1 MYDEWVPQEI
11 IFDYET
17 YVIAAAERTCGPADS
32 ASRIYLVSGYY
43 SDYGYVSEHVREP
56 GMDLQ
61 FNGIS
66 TSKIWADFLNNSLP
80 YQFRDADIKSQEQMV
95 ADAYTANQLPM
106 GHGPISFVRGS
117 LIEFTPG
124 QVSDERIVEALY
136 NLVYRHTFGTPKFDT
151 QAVLEFLEKEK

>member
-1 MYDEWVPQEI
+1 MYDEWVAAES
-11 IFDYET
+11 T
-17 YVIAAAERTCGPADS
+17 YYLNRDVIAAAERTCGPVDS
-32 ASRIYLVSGYY
+32 ASMICLVSGYY
-43 SDYGYVSEHVREP
+43 TDYGYFPADVRAP

-80 YQFRDADIKSQEQMV
+80 YHFRDADIKSQGQMV

-124 QVSDERIVEALY
+124 QVPDELVVEALY
-136 NLVYRHTFGTPKFDT
+136 NLVYRHSFNTPEFDT

>member
-17 YVIAAAERTCGPADS
+17 DVIAAAERTCGPADS

-43 SDYGYVSEHVREP
+43 SDYGYVSEYVREP

-66 TSKIWADFLNNSLP
+66 TSKLWADFLNSLS

-95 ADAYTANQLPM
+95 ADAYVTNQLPT
-106 GHGPISFVRGS
+106 GDGSASFIHGS

-124 QVSDERIVEALY
+124 QVSAERIVEALY
-136 NLVYRHTFGTPKFDT
+136 NLLVYRATFDMPKFNA